1 MALSELVPINQIHL
15 AKIVEFL
22 STTVFYFETLKKR
35 WTFNKIVT
43 YFKAC
48 VQALLISWIS
58 SVLFSFVSD
67 NVA

>member
-15 AKIVEFL
+15 DEIVEFL

-35 WTFNKIVT
+35 WMFNKVVT

-48 VQALLISWIS
+48 VQALLIS
-58 SVLFSFVSD
+58 
-67 NVA
+67 